1 MIPKGRDTVT
11 DAALNINIAPA
22 GDVVVLD
29 MWGREQPDVMGTRAM
44 KVEPRRWWL
53 IGAGASL
60 DAIKKTLGN
69 NGALTPIGGG
79 LMRATLTGP
88 GWRSQLMIS
97 GAFDAEDVNFKP
109 GDSAATII
117 HHTSI
122 WIDVISAHEAHV
134 YFAASNLMD
143 IEHVW
148 GLSGG

>member
-29 MWGREQPDVMGTRAM
+29 MWGRDQPDVMGTRAM
-44 KVEPRRWWL
+44 KVEPHRWWL

-60 DAIKKTLGN
+60 GAIEKTLGK

-97 GAFDAEDVNFKP
+97 GAFDAEDANFKP

-122 WIDVISAHEAHV
+122 WIDVISDHEAQV

-143 IEHVW
+143 IEHLW
-148 GLSGG
+148 GLRSA